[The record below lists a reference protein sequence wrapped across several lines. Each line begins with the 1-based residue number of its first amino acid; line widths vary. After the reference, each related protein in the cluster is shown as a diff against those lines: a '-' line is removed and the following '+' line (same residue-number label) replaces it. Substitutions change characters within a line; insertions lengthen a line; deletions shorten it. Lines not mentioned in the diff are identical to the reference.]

1 MRRLAAALF
10 LLAIGCGS
18 SATAR
23 PTESASAPADSS
35 PTASP
40 TATATATPSTAPAQT
55 LYAVLEATGQNAPNT
70 TVAIAGLDGYAR
82 AKTHF
87 TPRSYPYAPDVA
99 VVLAPEAHVA
109 AGVVYF
115 VDGRGVVR
123 TLDRSGRVRQVAVFP
138 VTQKQQEIS
147 FAVSPD
153 GKHLVAS
160 ILTLPAVGKLIPG
173 TGWYALVGPWKLEVD
188 RADAGGATTT
198 LHQWQSTTEP
208 GCTSAT
214 CPGKP
219 PGLTNIVM
227 AGWDA
232 QGPVA
237 VAGGN
242 YATQNPLFDQQTF
255 YGGHF
260 ANVDMSTGLPG
271 PTLGSCQDKNAGPW
285 SVGGDGTTVCASYGS
300 GAGIV
305 VSVESPG
312 QPIWKPVLPANPP
325 QGNPG
330 RFVLSADG
338 SRLAMDGAVVSR
350 SGSTVALN
358 EFFKPEGWLDAGTL
372 IGIQLNKADP
382 NKSDGMAYLRL
393 SNPTH
398 PVLLGFVGEF
408 VGTIS

>member
-1 MRRLAAALF
+1 VRRLAAALF

-18 SATAR
+18 SPVAR
-23 PTESASAPADSS
+23 PTASTISS
-35 PTASP
+35 PTVSP
-40 TATATATPSTAPAQT
+40 TATATAAATPSAAPAQT
-55 LYAVLEATGQNAPNT
+55 LYAVLEAPAQNAQNT

-99 VVLAPEAHVA
+99 VVLAPEAHVV
-109 AGVVYF
+109 AGVVYY

-123 TLDRSGRVRQVAVFP
+123 TLDRAGHVRQVAVFP
-138 VTQKQQEIS
+138 LTQKQQEIS

-173 TGWYALVGPWKLEVD
+173 TGWHELVGPWKLRVD
-188 RADAGGATTT
+188 RADAGGPTTT
-198 LHQWQSTTEP
+198 LHQWQSTSEP
-208 GCTSAT
+208 GCTAAT

-219 PGLTNIVM
+219 AGLTNIVM
-227 AGWDA
+227 AGWDV

-237 VAGGN
+237 VVGSN
-242 YATQNPLFDQQTF
+242 FATQNPQFDHQTF
-255 YGGHF
+255 FGGHF
-260 ANVDMSTGLPG
+260 AHIDLSTGNPG
-271 PTLGSCQDKNAGPW
+271 TAFGGCQGDYQPW
-285 SVGGDGTTVCASYGS
+285 SVAVDGTTVCAASRNANVGLS
-300 GAGIV
+300 AS
-305 VSVESPG
+305 VSVQSPG
-312 QPIWKPVLPANPP
+312 RPVWEPVLPAKPP
-325 QGNPG
+325 FGLPGSFSLSLDGN
-330 RFVLSADG
+330 L
-338 SRLAMDGAVVSR
+338 LAMDGAVVSR
-350 SGSTVALN
+350 SGPTLALN
-358 EFFKPEGWLDAGTL
+358 ESFQPQGWLDRGTL
-372 IGIQLNKADP
+372 IGVQLNQADP